1 MYTRKYKHSL
11 QTVKLPL
18 LALWG
23 VLGDILSDDEEDP
36 EEPMQEGSDYEFSDL
51 ESDDDEYGKYIIDT
65 II

>member
-1 MYTRKYKHSL
+1 MTKRQHF
-11 QTVKLPL
+11 TVEE
-18 LALWG
+18 

-65 II
+65 IIELL